1 MMPMPGRRKARQME
15 KVEILCRTA
24 IAGIF
29 IPSVIGNTFDHACAI
44 PGGCTR
50 SDFPTVCLNADRPR
64 DHSHRF
70 RNQAKSAAARSRW
83 LAGFEAGWGRAIR
96 GSQQSDIHCSR
107 LFRNRRKT
115 AFF

>member
-29 IPSVIGNTFDHACAI
+29 IPLVVGNTPDHAYAI
-44 PGGCTR
+44 PGGPIR
-50 SDFPTVCLNADRPR
+50 RDFPTIFLDADRPR

-70 RNQAKSAAARSRW
+70 RNQAKSATARSR
-83 LAGFEAGWGRAIR
+83 
-96 GSQQSDIHCSR
+96 
-107 LFRNRRKT
+107 
-115 AFF
+115 